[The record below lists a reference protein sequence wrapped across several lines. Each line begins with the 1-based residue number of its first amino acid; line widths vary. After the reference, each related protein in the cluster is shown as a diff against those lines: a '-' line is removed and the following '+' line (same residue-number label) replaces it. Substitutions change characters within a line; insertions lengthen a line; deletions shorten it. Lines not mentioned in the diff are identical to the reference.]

1 MRPALVGPCW
11 IEACFHRG
19 EEPMALVVNI
29 VCILVLGYLIWHALR
44 AYSPF
49 GSGPEDEDRHHETD
63 DEEGS
68 PRTRE

>member
-1 MRPALVGPCW
+1 
-11 IEACFHRG
+11 
-19 EEPMALVVNI
+19 MALVVNI

-49 GSGPEDEDRHHETD
+49 GSGPEDEDRHRETD